1 MKSKKELQPAI
12 IRLAEQG
19 KGVMEIAR
27 LLQVPHPIVS
37 KGIKRFRETGFEPI
51 GLLDLVH
58 IGVQGLRE
66 TPYVNRDI
74 EKRSDQ
80 GVERNPSGN
89 YPKNG

>member
-1 MKSKKELQPAI
+1 M
-12 IRLAEQG
+12 AEQG
-19 KGVMEIAR
+19 KVVMEIAR
-27 LLQVPHPIVS
+27 LLQVPQPSASHWRMA
-37 KGIKRFRETGFEPI
+37 IKFTGFEPI

-89 YPKNG
+89 YPKNS